1 MIALGDGGGAA
12 LDAVGRSRT
21 IGSPGVGS
29 VRRASRLLCREVLD
43 LDDFPVNL
51 LSPGAALAQ
60 HPAMVSGIPSGSS
73 VLALLCSRASA
84 PACASADVSAT
95 VAL

>member
-51 LSPGAALAQ
+51 LSPGAAFS
-60 HPAMVSGIPSGSS
+60 PAPGDGVGDTQREFGFGAF
-73 VLALLCSRASA
+73 VFEG
-84 PACASADVSAT
+84 
-95 VAL
+95 